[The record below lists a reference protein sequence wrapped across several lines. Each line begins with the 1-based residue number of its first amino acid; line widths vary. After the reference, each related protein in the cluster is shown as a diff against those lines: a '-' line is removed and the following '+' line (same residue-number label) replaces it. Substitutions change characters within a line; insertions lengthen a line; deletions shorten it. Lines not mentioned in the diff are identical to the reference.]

1 MADERPTFM
10 PDEDDAVADE
20 PIELP
25 EHLQAEQPLPPRPEP
40 APEAEPEASDAPED
54 ALDDGETAHAPG
66 SFLAGLT
73 GGARRAAARATAPSD
88 DADTVTEV
96 DPATGAAVPDGVE
109 DTPDAWG
116 EDVRQADPG
125 VGQERGDEPESPH
138 PFDDDAKLA
147 ILLRGAIVAGALGAI
162 VAILA
167 LTVVPEPLRIS
178 GLLFA
183 AILAGVAVSM
193 GHVGHRADSMG
204 QRPQVQL
211 SRMSTVTGYAALGVV
226 MIAVLFVVVPLILG
240 PTAQGQLRTAQELA
254 VGQCVADPYA
264 TWDDFQEEIGD
275 DDWWFDV
282 VPCTQEH
289 FGEISL
295 VNLAPPYDEPTY
307 AQGDSESLAECISGF
322 EAYVGTPWESS
333 SLTVEDYYPT
343 GAAWQSSPYV
353 VCIVAGSEPLTGTL
367 FGSGL

>member
-10 PDEDDAVADE
+10 PDDDDAVADE

-40 APEAEPEASDAPED
+40 APEPEPEAADRAEGAPEG
-54 ALDDGETAHAPG
+54 GESEHAPG

-73 GGARRAAARATAPSD
+73 GGARRDSAAAPAPSGE
-88 DADTVTEV
+88 ADGGDIVT
-96 DPATGAAVPDGVE
+96 DAAVPDGA
-109 DTPDAWG
+109 DDRPDAAG
-116 EDVRQADPG
+116 EDDRAAAPGVAREQADQP
-125 VGQERGDEPESPH
+125 QTPH

-147 ILLRGAIVAGALGAI
+147 ILLRGAIVAGVLGAI

-167 LTVVPEPLRIS
+167 LTVVPEALRIS
-178 GLLFA
+178 GLLLA

-204 QRPQVQL
+204 QRPQVEL

-226 MIAVLFVVVPLILG
+226 VIAVLFVVVPLILG
-240 PTAQGQLRTAQELA
+240 PTAQGELRTAQELA

-295 VNLAPPYDEPTY
+295 VNLAPTYDEPTY
-307 AQGDSESLAECISGF
+307 AQGDSESLTECISGF
-322 EAYVGTPWESS
+322 ESYVGTPWESS

-353 VCIVAGSEPLTGTL
+353 VCIVAGSESLTGTL